1 MRSEYLCRSVTAESG
16 NKKKYLSDMGG
27 GCGSFFS
34 ACLLGACG
42 VSHFS
47 GCQDKTEPL
56 FLASR
61 RAVLGFIMK
70 VMKLKLHS
78 PSFTGTAS
86 TALGGTTATWL
97 HDHTFWLNLKVTYL
111 FLFLSLNSDFKPHK
125 TQIHY
130 CTLCSGHGVDVLC
143 LLHTKRLV
151 GSLGVEGLAGWLHL
165 LRPSTHSWV
174 AVPAGLGAV
183 LSKVSSFPLHPS
195 FPSPTS

>member
-1 MRSEYLCRSVTAESG
+1 
-16 NKKKYLSDMGG
+16 MGDS
-27 GCGSFFS
+27 CGSFFS
-34 ACLLGACG
+34 VCLLGVCR
-42 VSHFS
+42 VSHVS

-70 VMKLKLHS
+70 VIRLKLHS

-86 TALGGTTATWL
+86 TALRGTTA
-97 HDHTFWLNLKVTYL
+97 LKVTYL

-143 LLHTKRLV
+143 LLHTQRLV
-151 GSLGVEGLAGWLHL
+151 GSLGVKGLAGWLHL

-174 AVPAGLGAV
+174 AMPAGLGSV
-183 LSKVSSFPLHPS
+183 LSKVSSLPLHPS
-195 FPSPTS
+195 FPSPSLLIQCVQFPHDASACSSQI

>member
-1 MRSEYLCRSVTAESG
+1 
-16 NKKKYLSDMGG
+16 MGG

-111 FLFLSLNSDFKPHK
+111 FSF
-125 TQIHY
+125 
-130 CTLCSGHGVDVLC
+130 
-143 LLHTKRLV
+143 
-151 GSLGVEGLAGWLHL
+151 
-165 LRPSTHSWV
+165 
-174 AVPAGLGAV
+174 
-183 LSKVSSFPLHPS
+183 SFPQLRFQAPQNPDPLLYTVFWTWSGCSVSPAHTVVGRVSGGGGAGRMAPPLEALHPLLGGCACWPRCS
-195 FPSPTS
+195 PQQGFFPSPAPFFSIPHLLM